1 MTSGVPLLAAP
12 VDAPVLVLP
21 VLVLLGLLLG
31 LLLLLLLLDEP
42 HAATASELRSANIGA
57 IDRSLTLVPILS
69 SMAGSSQP

>member
-1 MTSGVPLLAAP
+1 LVAP

-31 LLLLLLLLDEP
+31 VLLLLLLDEP